1 MLTRTRR
8 RWRGRSQG
16 GRSRASRT
24 PASLLRETN
33 PDMVSIVVPTQL
45 HEEVALQCIAAGA
58 NVLVEKP
65 IAANLDAARRIAAA
79 AEQAGLVLT
88 VGHIERFNP
97 AIQELK
103 RRLEAGQGGPV
114 LQVRARRVGPFP
126 HRIRDVGVIHD
137 LGPHDIDI
145 MRYLLGD
152 EIERVY
158 AESRSH
164 IATGNEDMFAG
175 LVRFRGGAMGTLDIN
190 WLTPTKERSLTVLCE
205 KGMFVVD
212 YAAQSLAFYENFD
225 AAARE
230 GRLRERD
237 RRPDDALP
245 DPEPRTAS
253 GGAGSVP
260 RRGAGGRAGAGE
272 RARRHDRARGGG
284 GAGALRRNGDAG
296 AGAAGHQ
303 RVMNV
308 AVVGIGRIGLPV
320 AATIASKGH
329 RVFGCD
335 VNAALVERV
344 NRGENPI
351 PDEAGLDAMLKQVV
365 ASGAFSAT
373 NGDGEGGGRVPGGA
387 VRRARRCRRER
398 PGGLAVPVRRRGRG
412 GQGVA
417 AGRALHLRYDPAG
430 GHDQAGTGAAAR
442 GGRAKAGARLPR
454 GVQPR
459 ALADGTRD

>member
-1 MLTRTRR
+1 MTRILRAAVIGLGSMGANHSRVLADTAGVELAAVADASPAAVAKAVA
-8 RWRGRSQG
+8 GRPIPG
-16 GRSRASRT
+16 FLDA
-24 PASLLRETN
+24 ASLLRETQ

-65 IAANLDAARRIAAA
+65 IAANLDAARRIAGA
-79 AEQAGLVLT
+79 AERAGLVLT

-212 YAAQSLAFYENFD
+212 YAAQSLAFFENFD

-230 GRLRERD
+230 GRYASVTEGPMTRYPIPNREPLRVELEAFRD
-237 RRPDDALP
+237 AVLAGGPAPVSAHDGMTALAVA
-245 DPEPRTAS
+245 EALVRS
-253 GGAGSVP
+253 GETGAPVRVEEAGS
-260 RRGAGGRAGAGE
+260 AG
-272 RARRHDRARGGG
+272 
-284 GAGALRRNGDAG
+284 
-296 AGAAGHQ
+296 
-303 RVMNV
+303 
-308 AVVGIGRIGLPV
+308 
-320 AATIASKGH
+320 
-329 RVFGCD
+329 
-335 VNAALVERV
+335 
-344 NRGENPI
+344 
-351 PDEAGLDAMLKQVV
+351 
-365 ASGAFSAT
+365 
-373 NGDGEGGGRVPGGA
+373 
-387 VRRARRCRRER
+387 
-398 PGGLAVPVRRRGRG
+398 
-412 GQGVA
+412 
-417 AGRALHLRYDPAG
+417 
-430 GHDQAGTGAAAR
+430 
-442 GGRAKAGARLPR
+442 
-454 GVQPR
+454 
-459 ALADGTRD
+459 

>member
-1 MLTRTRR
+1 MTRTLNAAVIGLGSMGANHARVLADTPGIELVAVADANPAAVAKAVA
-8 RWRGRSQG
+8 GRQIPG
-16 GRSRASRT
+16 FPDA
-24 PASLLRETN
+24 ASLLRETH

-65 IAANLDAARRIAAA
+65 IAATLDAAHRIATAA
-79 AEQAGLVLT
+79 DNAGLVLT

-126 HRIRDVGVIHD
+126 HRIRDVGVIYD

-145 MRYLLGD
+145 MRFLLGD

-230 GRLRERD
+230 GRYASVTEGPMTRYPIPNREPLRVELEAFRD
-237 RRPDDALP
+237 AVL
-245 DPEPRTAS
+245 
-253 GGAGSVP
+253 
-260 RRGAGGRAGAGE
+260 AGGPA
-272 RARRHDRARGGG
+272 
-284 GAGALRRNGDAG
+284 
-296 AGAAGHQ
+296 
-303 RVMNV
+303 
-308 AVVGIGRIGLPV
+308 P
-320 AATIASKGH
+320 
-329 RVFGCD
+329 
-335 VNAALVERV
+335 VNAHDGMTALAVAEALVRS
-344 NRGENPI
+344 GE
-351 PDEAGLDAMLKQVV
+351 
-365 ASGAFSAT
+365 SGM
-373 NGDGEGGGRVPGGA
+373 
-387 VRRARRCRRER
+387 
-398 PGGLAVPVRRRGRG
+398 PV
-412 GQGVA
+412 Q
-417 AGRALHLRYDPAG
+417 
-430 GHDQAGTGAAAR
+430 
-442 GGRAKAGARLPR
+442 
-454 GVQPR
+454 VQPVT
-459 ALADGTRD
+459 GVS